1 MAERRRRRK
10 EQGNSGETTQT
21 MMLPVQLP
29 AASPSLV
36 VGLAISRSAPAWTH
50 IRPHSRE
57 GRASTAPADASA
69 SWHSRP
75 SSRATTPG
83 LGGDV
88 GWSQSD
94 FDESFFSTASME
106 HLLPGTPLGSFET
119 RPVRSQYSA
128 TC

>member
-1 MAERRRRRK
+1 
-10 EQGNSGETTQT
+10 

-94 FDESFFSTASME
+94 FDASFFSTASME
-106 HLLPGTPLGSFET
+106 HLLPGTRPATPLGSFET
-119 RPVRSQYSA
+119 RPVRSRHPA
-128 TC
+128 TLLNPQGPLMILLLLPA